1 MGRYLDE
8 IRQDPMRSLRNLVDL
23 GREAA
28 GRPREG
34 RFLYLLYRRYR
45 TADDVE
51 DITPGAWAE
60 RILPHAGMA
69 ALLISGLEGGAPE
82 AAARYARDSW
92 MEQRYPTLVFNFYS
106 DFL

>member
-28 GRPREG
+28 GRLREG

-45 TADDVE
+45 TADDAE

-82 AAARYARDSW
+82 AAARGEAGRDAPPP
-92 MEQRYPTLVFNFYS
+92 RL
-106 DFL
+106 